1 MQTFQTGAGEVIID
15 QGVITERLE
24 TPNPQGR
31 ILFPIIVF
39 LWFLFVI
46 LRFFAHVYFPPWSM
60 WTMTLLLLVV
70 FIIQLIRTLSYFKRR
85 KGITVT
91 LVSEISA
98 AGLAQHSGRYYAILR
113 LHNNKYRNV
122 AFGKNKKVGQKFV
135 EEIKKE
141 NSKIEDLTFEGELK

>member
-1 MQTFQTGAGEVIID
+1 MID
-15 QGVITERLE
+15 QGVITERIE
-24 TPNPQGR
+24 TPDPLSR
-31 ILFPIIVF
+31 ILFPAILF
-39 LWFLFVI
+39 LWLLFVI
-46 LRFFAHVYFPPWSM
+46 LRFFIHVYFPPWSM
-60 WTMTLLLLVV
+60 WIMTLMLLLV
-70 FIIQLIRTLSYFKRR
+70 FIFQMIRTFSYLKRK

-91 LVSEISA
+91 MVSEISA

-122 AFGKNKKVGQKFV
+122 AFGKNKKEGQKFV